1 MYAILEAS
9 KPLNER
15 TVTAKLTRIE
25 LCDLL
30 LACLKCSQAVD
41 APDNKWD
48 RLHEKI
54 LGIIDDF
61 DAKQTDIFGK

>member
-1 MYAILEAS
+1 MT
-9 KPLNER
+9 KMLNER
-15 TVTAKLTRIE
+15 IVTAKFSRIE

-48 RLHEKI
+48 RLHAKI
-54 LGIIDDF
+54 SDIIEEF
-61 DAKQTDIFGK
+61 DAKQTDIFGD

>member
-9 KPLNER
+9 KPLNQR

-30 LACLKCSQAVD
+30 LACRKCSEVVD
-41 APDNKWD
+41 SPDNKWD
-48 RLHEKI
+48 KLHAKI

-61 DAKQTDIFGK
+61 DQKQTDIFG